1 MNDRQAR
8 ARQRMMGFVAT
19 IFVVACAPPLQPS
32 MASSSIPGSQKASH
46 PRMRSTSLS
55 NRRYRMKMRYLVV
68 AAIITLAALILV
80 LGTHPFGK
88 SPDDIQRQV
97 TPKDIGK
104 TN

>member
-1 MNDRQAR
+1 
-8 ARQRMMGFVAT
+8 
-19 IFVVACAPPLQPS
+19 
-32 MASSSIPGSQKASH
+32 
-46 PRMRSTSLS
+46 
-55 NRRYRMKMRYLVV
+55 MKMRYLVV